1 MQYHWNWAI
10 LLQPSPEGG
19 GSWLGYLVVGLGW
32 TLATALCAWVIA
44 LALGALVGT
53 LRTMPLRWL
62 SRLCAAYVE
71 VFRNIPLLVQMF
83 FWYFVLPEILPQ
95 RLGLAIKQMDPPW
108 GSFVPALVCLGL
120 FTAARIAEQVRAGI
134 QALPAGQSA
143 AASALG
149 FSRAG
154 LYRLILLPQAFRII
168 LPTLT
173 NEFMTIFKNTSVAL
187 TIGLVELTAT
197 AREIN
202 ENTFRTFEAY
212 GVVTLVYLA
221 IAMFA
226 WLLMYWI
233 EHAVQL
239 PSLVS
244 GSGRK

>member
-1 MQYHWNWAI
+1 MSLLFETTPDGVSRYIDWIVNGLVWTLSLAFGAWAI
-10 LLQPSPEGG
+10 A
-19 GSWLGYLVVGLGW
+19 LVVG
-32 TLATALCAWVIA
+32 T
-44 LALGALVGT
+44 LVGVART
-53 LRTMPLRWL
+53 LRSGVWP
-62 SRLCAAYVE
+62 RLGRVYVE
-71 VFRNIPLLVQMF
+71 TFRNIPLLVQMF

-221 IAMFA
+221 IAMLA

-233 EHAVQL
+233 ERAVQL